1 MEIFPVFVAFLS
13 LGLGGILKGA
23 TGAGAPIIAV
33 PALAILF
40 DVPTA
45 IAIFSLPNL
54 LANIWQGW
62 TFRREQ
68 RSKMLVW
75 GFAGFGVLGMALG
88 TYFLTILSLERLEKT
103 LGIMIL
109 LFLGFK
115 TLNPRWILVRH
126 VGIKIAPI
134 AGFLAGGLQGVTGLS
149 APISLSFLNA
159 MRLDRSEF
167 IATIAVFFS
176 LTALPQI
183 ALLIYFNIL
192 TLSLS
197 FWSFLGLLPVIC
209 FIPLGQY
216 LAKKWSCEVFDR
228 IILSFLMMIAV
239 KLLIL

>member
-1 MEIFPVFVAFLS
+1 MEIFPVFVTFLS

-33 PALAILF
+33 PALTILF

-54 LANIWQGW
+54 LANIRQGW

-88 TYFLTILSLERLEKT
+88 TYFLTILILERLEKT

-109 LFLGFK
+109 LFIGFK
-115 TLNPRWILVRH
+115 TLNLRWILVRH
-126 VGIKIAPI
+126 IGIKIAPI

>member
-1 MEIFPVFVAFLS
+1 LELFPVLVAFLS

-23 TGAGAPIIAV
+23 TGAGAPIIAL

-40 DVPTA
+40 DVQTA

-54 LANIWQGW
+54 FANIWQGW

-75 GFAGFGVLGMALG
+75 GFAGCGALGMVLG
-88 TYFLTILSLERLEKT
+88 TYFLTILSPDKLEKA
-103 LGIMIL
+103 LGAIVLLFVGFKIINPQWIL
-109 LFLGFK
+109 L
-115 TLNPRWILVRH
+115 RH

-134 AGFLAGGLQGVTGLS
+134 TGLFAGALQGVTGLS

-159 MRLDRSEF
+159 MRLERSEF
-167 IATIAVFFS
+167 IATIAVFFG

-192 TLSLS
+192 TPSL
-197 FWSFLGLLPVIC
+197 FIWSFLGTFPVIG
-209 FIPLGQY
+209 FIPFGQY
-216 LAKKWSCEVFDR
+216 LAKKWSRETFDK
-228 IILSFLMMIAV
+228 IILSLLVIIAA
-239 KLLIL
+239 KLLFL